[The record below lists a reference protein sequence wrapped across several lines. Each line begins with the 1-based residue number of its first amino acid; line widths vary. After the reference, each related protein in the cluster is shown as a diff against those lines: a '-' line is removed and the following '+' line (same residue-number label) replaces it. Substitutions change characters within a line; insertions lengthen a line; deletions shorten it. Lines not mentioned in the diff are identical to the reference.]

1 MRKKKIKIG
10 ETNTLNHNFNSFLEP
25 RSVIT
30 LRIYPQTTTQAI
42 RVRGGGEDQ
51 NTELKKRRPAKA
63 PPSEE

>member
-42 RVRGGGEDQ
+42 RVRGGGRSKHR
-51 NTELKKRRPAKA
+51 TE
-63 PPSEE
+63 EEKTGEGAAE